1 MKVKDCMCDSVVW
14 LTPET
19 SVCDCAKLMCEQ
31 HIGRIPVCDKNQNV
45 VGLNRQRYSFKNCSL
60 QQRYTHY

>member
-31 HIGRIPVCDKNQNV
+31 HIEVFLYVIKI
-45 VGLNRQRYSFKNCSL
+45 KM
-60 QQRYTHY
+60 

>member
-31 HIGRIPVCDKNQNV
+31 HIGSIPVCDKI
-45 VGLNRQRYSFKNCSL
+45 KM
-60 QQRYTHY
+60 